1 MLEPSSPTN
10 AANIS
15 SEHALPNRHVY
26 NHTVEDLDNVDSLD
40 HSILHASFS
49 KEAQPPS
56 TQSSNLKQQIPKT
69 KHQKKII
76 QGYLN
81 RSVVVEASSSQ
92 MNNSLIKL
100 MKKKPGDASGAKA
113 AAKGANN
120 NIKEYEIFDIM
131 KNELKSKDMMIQNL
145 RDRLVDLEEKVSG
158 IEQNQ
163 ERQGRNRGDEIEDE
177 ESQKARD
184 KSQQRIKEAIINL
197 ERKLE

>member
-49 KEAQPPS
+49 KEAHPPS
-56 TQSSNLKQQIPKT
+56 AQSSSLKHQITKT

-81 RSVVVEASSSQ
+81 RSVVVEASSS
-92 MNNSLIKL
+92 
-100 MKKKPGDASGAKA
+100 
-113 AAKGANN
+113 
-120 NIKEYEIFDIM
+120 
-131 KNELKSKDMMIQNL
+131 
-145 RDRLVDLEEKVSG
+145 
-158 IEQNQ
+158 
-163 ERQGRNRGDEIEDE
+163 
-177 ESQKARD
+177 
-184 KSQQRIKEAIINL
+184 
-197 ERKLE
+197 